1 MNGFREQ
8 INIARRE
15 REGLP
20 RQSGLHAAGVILN
33 ETPLEDVL
41 PLLENQDGLYTA
53 QYEMNPLAEQGFLK
67 MDILGLRNLTILDN
81 AIKRVNQ
88 NHHLDLKEETLP
100 YDEKEIFSLIAQGK
114 TMGLFQLES
123 SGIKR
128 AIDLIE
134 PTSFDDI
141 VAVLA
146 LFREQINIA
155 RREREDTANIA

>member
-1 MNGFREQ
+1 MDSDTYYLSIIRLASK
-8 INIARRE
+8 I
-15 REGLP
+15 EGLP

-88 NHHLDLKEETLP
+88 NHHLEEIKGFLH
-100 YDEKEIFSLIAQGK
+100 IFQ
-114 TMGLFQLES
+114 FHFPVF
-123 SGIKR
+123 GIILR
-128 AIDLIE
+128 CCFL
-134 PTSFDDI
+134 
-141 VAVLA
+141 L
-146 LFREQINIA
+146 NH
-155 RREREDTANIA
+155 